1 VWKRRTQHPGD
12 REPASARVAETV
24 CCKGRE
30 VNISQTGHRHL
41 CQEDLLTK
49 DDGRRVLGLGGD
61 GEERQ
66 GRHAARE
73 DRREKGREAAGGA
86 KRDGRPDKR
95 DEVGERRER
104 KQKTDDKSPADG
116 PYYGDARRDKG
127 VEKGGGDAVGRQD
140 RRPCWPGA
148 RSKRVRAAQLASS
161 LPAAIS
167 TRRPSQQTVKSSR
180 RMTSETYYLGARS
193 SGLP

>member
-1 VWKRRTQHPGD
+1 VSGQQAWSPRVRVDPLKGNRRTCGSAELSIRATGSQ
-12 REPASARVAETV
+12 PAPESPRPCAARA
-24 CCKGRE
+24 GE

-95 DEVGERRER
+95 DEVGERRKR

-116 PYYGDARRDKG
+116 PYDGDVRRDKG
-127 VEKGGGDAVGRQD
+127 VEKGGGHAVGRQD

-148 RSKRVRAAQLASS
+148 RSKRL
-161 LPAAIS
+161 
-167 TRRPSQQTVKSSR
+167 SSR
-180 RMTSETYYLGARS
+180 PRS
-193 SGLP
+193 QLPSRPVALANKP